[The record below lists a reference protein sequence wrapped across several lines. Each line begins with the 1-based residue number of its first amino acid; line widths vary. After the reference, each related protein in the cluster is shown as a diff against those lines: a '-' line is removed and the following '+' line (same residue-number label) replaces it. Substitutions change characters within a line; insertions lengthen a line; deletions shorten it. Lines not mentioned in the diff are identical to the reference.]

1 MLNNSFLSHTA
12 LLELQNKSAVNF
24 EDLLQPITN
33 AEAQVR
39 IVLHEYDPELESKEC
54 TAEEFAF
61 NDTWMKGKRLQ
72 FRELLRK
79 YNLLSKFSD
88 YREEMEQM
96 RTLSVETIKVLMDDL
111 HSGRNSNNDNSYE
124 KNNEKMIAMCMKQW
138 KSDRNF
144 TFLSNVKTRLRK
156 GEWNMSD
163 LQTAIRHYKLECV
176 HSLQDINETTVD
188 IEAPIEAAILISHPK
203 YWPTCCQKEGEE
215 LLKDPAINT
224 AIE

>member
-39 IVLHEYDPELESKEC
+39 IVLHEYDPELESKEW
-54 TAEEFAF
+54 TVEEFAF
-61 NDTWMKGKRLQ
+61 NDTWLKGKRLQ